1 VRVAVLSGGRSSEH
15 EISLAS
21 AAAVRAGLTE
31 GGHEPID
38 VRISRGGAWSIDGAP
53 VSVEP
58 GAGLLGAD
66 VAFPV
71 LHGPYG
77 EDGVVQGLLE
87 VADLPYVGAGVMASA
102 VSMDKVL
109 FKELMARADVP
120 QVDYAALR
128 EGDDPVALEGLGL
141 PLFVKPA
148 RLGSSVGIS
157 KVSSR
162 DELGGALTAAFEH
175 DPLAIVEAFA
185 DGMEVECS
193 VLGNSEP
200 IASQPGEIVVN
211 ADWYDYEAK
220 YEPGGM
226 DLQVPARV
234 PEPVRERVRE
244 LAVEVFKLVDCAGMA
259 RVDFFVGDPSG
270 DARVLVNE
278 LNTIPGFT
286 TTSVY
291 AKLFEE
297 SGVPYVELLDRLLAL
312 AVERHERERSYRY

>member
-1 VRVAVLSGGRSSEH
+1 MRVAVLAGGRSSEH
-15 EISLAS
+15 DISLAS
-21 AAAVRAGLTE
+21 AEAVRAGLAD
-31 GGHEPID
+31 GGHEPVD
-38 VRISRGGAWSIDGAP
+38 VRISREGAWSRDGSP
-53 VSVEP
+53 VSLEP
-58 GAGLLGAD
+58 GRGLLGAD

-87 VADLPYVGAGVMASA
+87 VLDVPYVGAGVMASA

-109 FKELMARADVP
+109 FKELMARAGLP
-120 QVDYAALR
+120 QVDWAAAR
-128 EGDDPVALEGLGL
+128 EGDDPAALERLGL

-157 KVSSR
+157 KVAQR
-162 DELGGALTAAFEH
+162 EELPRALASAFEH

-193 VLGNSEP
+193 VLGNEEP
-200 IASQPGEIVVN
+200 VASQPGEIVVN

-226 DLQVPARV
+226 DLRVPARL
-234 PEPVRERVRE
+234 PEPARERVRE
-244 LAVEVFKLVDCAGMA
+244 LALEVFLRVDCAGMA
-259 RVDFFVGDPSG
+259 RVDFFVQDPAG

-286 TTSVY
+286 NTSVY
-291 AKLFEE
+291 AKLFDA

-312 AVERHERERSYRY
+312 ALERHERERRYRY